1 MVAAQGIS
9 SSHFIIS
16 SVEGE
21 RERKK
26 KNLEDLRIKPKV
38 LGIGRAID
46 KLIQLLENLTDSTSV
61 IVTGEPCFVS
71 SNSGQRQLR
80 F

>member
-21 RERKK
+21 REKK
-26 KNLEDLRIKPKV
+26 KTLKDLRIKPKV

-46 KLIQLLENLTDSTSV
+46 KLIQLFENLTDSTSV

-71 SNSGQRQLR
+71 SNSGQRQQR